1 MMGRQRTVRILY
13 MEDDPGLARLV
24 QKKLERAGYD
34 TDIARDGETGLAMYE
49 QGSYDLVALDHFMP
63 VYDGLE
69 VIRILAARHP
79 VPPMIMI
86 TGKGNERIAVEA
98 MKLGAR
104 DYVVKDAEGRYLELL
119 PSVVEHVLEQQRL
132 IEEKKRVEEERE
144 RLIKELQQ
152 ALDKVKMLSGLLPI
166 CASCKRIRDDS
177 GYWKQI
183 EAYVR
188 DHSEAEFSHSIC
200 PECVKTL
207 YDEIKGF
214 KKSQ

>member
-1 MMGRQRTVRILY
+1 MGRPKTVRVLY

-34 TDIARDGETGLAMYE
+34 TDIAPDGETGLAMYE

-63 VYDGLE
+63 VREGLD
-69 VIRILAARHP
+69 VIRILAARDP

-86 TGKGNERIAVEA
+86 TGNGNERIAVEA

-104 DYVVKDAEGRYLELL
+104 DYIVKDAQGRYLELL
-119 PSVVEHVLEQQRL
+119 PSVVERVLEQQRV
-132 IEEKKRVEEERE
+132 IEEKQRVEQERE
-144 RLIKELQQ
+144 RLIKDLQD

-183 EAYVR
+183 EAYLR

-200 PECVKTL
+200 PACVKKL
-207 YDEIKGF
+207 YPGI
-214 KKSQ
+214 QP